1 MGYKAFA
8 SMNIAI
14 VGNGKMSA
22 VLAQGLALAGHE
34 IQIGV
39 RDNERISFDF
49 LMAEFENI
57 SVTTIDDAAESA
69 DVIFLTASPENIRET
84 AYLLDDV
91 RKKVIIDTT
100 YMNFSNYGSY
110 INTVNAVKAITGSP
124 YVVKC
129 FNAAGFE
136 AMSPTAKKDG
146 SINMF
151 VAGDSIKAKE
161 VVKLLARDLGFAECH
176 DFGGS
181 DCVPLLDEMAICYQN
196 LAVKQL
202 QGEKIAIKIT
212 RK

>member
-34 IQIGV
+34 VQIGV
-39 RDNERISFDF
+39 RDSERISFDY
-49 LMAEFENI
+49 LMSEFDNI
-57 SVTTIDDAAESA
+57 SVTTIDNAASNA
-69 DVIFLTASPENIRET
+69 DVIFLTSSPEHIRET

-91 RKKVIIDTT
+91 RRKVIIDTT
-100 YMNFSNYGSY
+100 YMNFNNYGSY

-129 FNAAGFE
+129 FNSAGFE
-136 AMSPTAKKDG
+136 AMSTNVRKND

-151 VAGDSIKAKE
+151 VAGDSIKAKA
-161 VVKLLARDLGFAECH
+161 VVKVLARDLGFTECH
-176 DFGGS
+176 DFGGADS
-181 DCVPLLDEMAICYQN
+181 VPLLDEMAMCYQN
-196 LAVKQL
+196 LSIRQS

-212 RK
+212 RQ